1 MHALDGKLYFRGYN
15 GSEDELYVY
24 DPDTGTTAKV
34 ASADINDSGYGTY
47 PEYMHALDGK
57 LYFRGNDGSEYELYA
72 YDPDTDAT
80 AKVDGAD
87 ISNIG
92 GGTDPS
98 YMHALDG
105 KLYFEAN
112 GELYVYFPDDLT
124 V

>member
-1 MHALDGKLYFRGYN
+1 M
-15 GSEDELYVY
+15 
-24 DPDTGTTAKV
+24 
-34 ASADINDSGYGTY
+34 
-47 PEYMHALDGK
+47 ALDGK

-72 YDPDTDAT
+72 YDPDTDTA

-124 V
+124 I